1 MRRLHELRAHG
12 PPAVPRERPGRVAR
26 ARRQV
31 HGHERLPRVRRRRRP
46 AQRRPGHAV
55 AQLLED
61 RLRRDEAV
69 VGLGPPV
76 PPAHPGHVAL
86 GARALRPGGRRP
98 RRGDVLEAVGARE
111 RRRRVGPALARGD
124 GPVDGQR
131 RVDRVRVVVGRPR
144 VERQR
149 HAAHLPRDDGPL
161 APLLQQP
168 RRLVAAQLAQ
178 RAAARRRRARRRGR
192 RRPRGA
198 VVVAVA
204 RVRRGPGRRRPPE
217 DGAPGQGRRRQRRRP
232 VEAALAEAPQLEAR
246 RRQARAELRARQ
258 AGRAVGVGPVL
269 VRVAAQREDLGA
281 RPEQARQQARGAV
294 GVARPEPLE
303 APPVDRRV
311 EAPRGGG
318 ARPRARRT
326 PPRARGARPRPRPRV
341 GLDEEAPVGDLGPRR
356 APPRRPARRRRRDA
370 DDEAAAR
377 RREAD
382 AVDARAAPELR
393 GAPAPQAARER
404 DDLLLRARRRGRARR
419 RLGLGLLRGH
429 LCRPPALLVTRPLHA
444 QQRVAHCLPC

>member
-1 MRRLHELRAHG
+1 M
-12 PPAVPRERPGRVAR
+12 AR

-318 ARPRARRT
+318 ARPRARSNAAARSRSSSAAT
-326 PPRARGARPRPRPRV
+326 ASGSASTKRHRSATSARA
-341 GLDEEAPVGDLGPRR
+341 
-356 APPRRPARRRRRDA
+356 ARRRALGQRGAVGVDA

>member
-1 MRRLHELRAHG
+1 M
-12 PPAVPRERPGRVAR
+12 AR

-318 ARPRARRT
+318 APAARALERR
-326 PPRARGARPRPRPRV
+326 RALEELVRGHGQRV

-356 APPRRPARRRRRDA
+356 APPRLGQRGAVGVDA

-444 QQRVAHCLPC
+444 QQRVAHSPALLVCNLVTKDA